1 MSLFKYFGEQDTD
14 LHSSE
19 LVWIDRYNPYPFKK
33 DRSTEILKREE
44 IDRFSEIFW
53 DFKCRTFDL
62 TNPSDYEDYIKV
74 MDRIVNGWF
83 VLWHR
88 KYIEN
93 DKGEIVKVYLEW
105 AQAYCDILP
114 EFKIMIS
121 G

>member
-1 MSLFKYFGEQDTD
+1 M
-14 LHSSE
+14 HSSE